1 MSDFHFLRPECFYL
15 LVPLAIVWAFRLRK
29 QNQSDWQQWI
39 PEHLSATLFSGK
51 QKNASKVLPIGLAIA
66 WLFSVIA
73 LAGPTWQKIEKPV
86 FKSQT
91 ANIIVMDMSLSMRS
105 TDIKPDR
112 LTKAKFKAIDLATSL
127 KDSDVGLVAY
137 AGDAFTISPLT
148 QDARN
153 ITALIPSLSP
163 EIMPIPGSYPLIGL
177 EKAQSL
183 MQQAGYLSGQIYWIT
198 DGVEYEDITELKR
211 FMRAS
216 PFNINILS
224 VGTQAG
230 APIKMKDGSLLKDNS
245 GNIVMPKVN
254 ESALD
259 DLASLSG
266 GIYQPVTAN
275 DMDIERLSSQLQT
288 SSKQDAP
295 NNQTESD
302 LTGDDWQEFGPYVVL
317 LLLPICLFAFRKGAT
332 IALLLPV
339 IFVLSV
345 AAPAPALA
353 HAAHTS
359 KAAALPDTHSV
370 SGDNQTPSTFS
381 NIVNAMFKTNDQ
393 LASEAYRA
401 NDFGG
406 AQQQFEDPQ
415 WRATSAYKAG
425 DYETALK
432 LFEEDTSAQG
442 LYNQGNALAQL
453 GQLDQAIEAYNKALK
468 AQPNLEDAKINKDFA
483 TKLKEELQSNSENSN
498 ESEGEADPNQ
508 SQDNDQQ
515 GEQQKNQQN
524 DQQNDQQK
532 NEQNGQQNQQ
542 EQNQNDSETNGS
554 NDQKQDQQSSEQ
566 QNQPSDSPSQQK
578 SNENGK
584 QQGEAQEQQS
594 ELNEANKDSIDE
606 ASDSTENTG
615 QKQTTQLTPEQI
627 AEKEQQ
633 QKIKQLLRKVDD
645 DPSVLLR
652 NKMILESRRRQQ
664 ERRRATGV
672 TKSW

>member
-39 PEHLSATLFSGK
+39 PEHLSNTLFSGK

-66 WLFSVIA
+66 WLFSVVA

-163 EIMPIPGSYPLIGL
+163 EIMPIPGSYPLLGL

-275 DMDIERLSSQLQT
+275 DMDIERLASQLQT
-288 SSKQDAP
+288 TSKQDAP
-295 NNQTESD
+295 NNQPESD

-339 IFVLSV
+339 TFILSV
-345 AAPAPALA
+345 SAPAPALA
-353 HAAHTS
+353 NSAHTS
-359 KAAALPDTHSV
+359 KAAPLPDTPNT
-370 SGDNQTPSTFS
+370 SGDNHPPSTLN
-381 NIVNAMFKTNDQ
+381 NIVNAVFKTNDQ
-393 LASEAYRA
+393 LASEAYQA
-401 NDFGG
+401 NDFDN
-406 AQQQFEDPQ
+406 AQQQFNDPQ
-415 WRATSAYKAG
+415 WRAASAYKAG

-468 AQPNLEDAKINKDFA
+468 AQPNLEDAKTNKELIE
-483 TKLKEELQSNSENSN
+483 KLKEEQQSNSENSN

-508 SQDNDQQ
+508 SQNNDQQ
-515 GEQQKNQQN
+515 GDQQKNQQS
-524 DQQNDQQK
+524 DQQN
-532 NEQNGQQNQQ
+532 NEQNGQQKQQ

-578 SNENGK
+578 NNENGK

-594 ELNEANKDSIDE
+594 ELNEANKDGTDE
-606 ASDSTENTG
+606 TPDSTENTG
-615 QKQTTQLTPEQI
+615 QKQKTQLTPEQI

>member
-15 LVPLAIVWAFRLRK
+15 LVPLALVWAFRLRK

-39 PEHLSATLFSGK
+39 PDHLSATLFSGK
-51 QKNASKVLPIGLAIA
+51 QKSASKMLPIGLATA
-66 WLFSVIA
+66 WLLSVLA

-86 FKSQT
+86 FKSQI

-112 LTKAKFKAIDLATSL
+112 LTKAKFKAIDLASSL

-163 EIMPIPGSYPLIGL
+163 EIMPIPGSYPLLGL
-177 EKAQSL
+177 DKAQTL

-198 DGVEYEDITELKR
+198 DGVEYEDIAELKR
-211 FMRAS
+211 FMRSS
-216 PFNINILS
+216 PFNVNVLS

-254 ESALD
+254 ESALN

-275 DMDIERLSSQLQT
+275 DMDIERLASQLQT
-288 SSKQDAP
+288 TSKQDAP
-295 NNQTESD
+295 SNQPESD
-302 LTGDDWQEFGPYVVL
+302 LTGDDWQEFGPYLLL

-339 IFVLSV
+339 TFILTVST
-345 AAPAPALA
+345 PAPALA
-353 HAAHTS
+353 YAAQASPTPHM
-359 KAAALPDTHSV
+359 PDSHNANSE
-370 SGDNQTPSTFS
+370 NEAPSTLT
-381 NIVNAMFKTNDQ
+381 NIVNSMFKTNDQ
-393 LASEAYRA
+393 LASEAYQA
-401 NDFGG
+401 NDFGN
-406 AQQQFEDPQ
+406 AQQQFNDPQ
-415 WRATSAYKAG
+415 WRATAAYKAG

-468 AQPNLEDAKINKDFA
+468 AQPKLEDAKTNKDLIE
-483 TKLKEELQSNSENSN
+483 KLKEEQQSNSENSN
-498 ESEGEADPNQ
+498 EGETDPNKPKDSNQ
-508 SQDNDQQ
+508 SPQSNEQS
-515 GEQQKNQQN
+515 EQQS
-524 DQQNDQQK
+524 
-532 NEQNGQQNQQ
+532 QQ
-542 EQNQNDSETNGS
+542 EQNQGDNEKNGS
-554 NDQKQDQQSSEQ
+554 SDKDQNQQQQSQESSEQ
-566 QNQPSDSPSQQK
+566 QSQPSESPSNKEGDENGEEQGGDQNQQK
-578 SNENGK
+578 
-584 QQGEAQEQQS
+584 
-594 ELNEANKDSIDE
+594 ELNESNKASAQE
-606 ASDSTENTG
+606 ATDKPDKTESTG
-615 QKQTTQLTPEQI
+615 QMQETQLTPEQI

-664 ERRRATGV
+664 ERRRVTGV

>member
-15 LVPLAIVWAFRLRK
+15 LVPLVIVWAFRLRK

-51 QKNASKVLPIGLAIA
+51 QKSASKILPIGLAIA
-66 WLFSVIA
+66 WLFSVVA

-163 EIMPIPGSYPLIGL
+163 EIMPIPGSYPLLGL

-266 GIYQPVTAN
+266 GIYQHVTAN
-275 DMDIERLSSQLQT
+275 DMDIERLSNQLQT
-288 SSKQDAP
+288 TSKQDTP
-295 NNQTESD
+295 NNQPESD

-339 IFVLSV
+339 TFILSV
-345 AAPAPALA
+345 ASPAPALA
-353 HAAHTS
+353 NTVHTS
-359 KAAALPDTHSV
+359 KAAALPETHNA
-370 SGDNQTPSTFS
+370 SGDNQPSSTFS
-381 NIVNAMFKTNDQ
+381 NIVNSMFKTNNQ
-393 LASEAYRA
+393 LASEAYQA
-401 NDFGG
+401 NDFGN

-453 GQLDQAIEAYNKALK
+453 GQLDQAIEAYNEALK
-468 AQPNLEDAKINKDFA
+468 VQPNLEDAKTNKELIE
-483 TKLKEELQSNSENSN
+483 KLKEEQQSNSENSN

-508 SQDNDQQ
+508 PQDQNQQGDQQ
-515 GEQQKNQQN
+515 S
-524 DQQNDQQK
+524 DQQNS
-532 NEQNGQQNQQ
+532 EQNGQQNQQ

-578 SNENGK
+578 SNENDA
-584 QQGEAQEQQS
+584 QQGETKEQPS
-594 ELNEANKDSIDE
+594 ELTEANKDGTDE
-606 ASDSTENTG
+606 TPDSTENTG
-615 QKQTTQLTPEQI
+615 KTQTTQLTPEQI

-664 ERRRATGV
+664 ERRRVTGV

>member
-39 PEHLSATLFSGK
+39 PEHLSNTLFSGK

-66 WLFSVIA
+66 WLFSVVA

-163 EIMPIPGSYPLIGL
+163 EIMPIPGSYPLLGL

-275 DMDIERLSSQLQT
+275 DMDIERLASQLQT
-288 SSKQDAP
+288 TSKQDAP
-295 NNQTESD
+295 NNQPESD

-339 IFVLSV
+339 TFILSV
-345 AAPAPALA
+345 SAPAPALA
-353 HAAHTS
+353 NSAHTS
-359 KAAALPDTHSV
+359 KAAPLPDTPNT
-370 SGDNQTPSTFS
+370 SGDNHPPSTLN
-381 NIVNAMFKTNDQ
+381 NIVNAVFKTNDQ
-393 LASEAYRA
+393 LASEAYQA
-401 NDFGG
+401 NDFDN
-406 AQQQFEDPQ
+406 AQQQFNDPQ
-415 WRATSAYKAG
+415 WRAASAYKAG

-468 AQPNLEDAKINKDFA
+468 AEPNLEDAKTNRELIE
-483 TKLKEELQSNSENSN
+483 KLKEEQQSNSENSN
-498 ESEGEADPNQ
+498 ESEGDSNQ
-508 SQDNDQQ
+508 PQDQNQQ
-515 GEQQKNQQN
+515 GDQQKNQQS
-524 DQQNDQQK
+524 DQK
-532 NEQNGQQNQQ
+532 NSEQNGQQNQQ

-594 ELNEANKDSIDE
+594 ELNEANKDGTDE
-606 ASDSTENTG
+606 TPDSTENTG
-615 QKQTTQLTPEQI
+615 QKQKTQLTPEQI

>member
-39 PEHLSATLFSGK
+39 PEHLSNTLFSGK

-66 WLFSVIA
+66 WLFSVVA

-163 EIMPIPGSYPLIGL
+163 EIMPIPGSYPLLGL

-275 DMDIERLSSQLQT
+275 DMDIERLARQLQT
-288 SSKQDAP
+288 TSKQDAP
-295 NNQTESD
+295 NNQPESD

-339 IFVLSV
+339 TFILSV
-345 AAPAPALA
+345 SAPAPALA
-353 HAAHTS
+353 NSAHTS
-359 KAAALPDTHSV
+359 KAAPLPDTPNN
-370 SGDNQTPSTFS
+370 SGDNHPPSTLS
-381 NIVNAMFKTNDQ
+381 NIVNAVFKTNDQ
-393 LASEAYRA
+393 LASEAYQA
-401 NDFGG
+401 NDFDN
-406 AQQQFEDPQ
+406 AQQQFNDPQ
-415 WRATSAYKAG
+415 WRAASAYKAG

-453 GQLDQAIEAYNKALK
+453 GQLDQAIEAYDKALK
-468 AQPNLEDAKINKDFA
+468 AEPNLENAKANKELIE
-483 TKLKEELQSNSENSN
+483 KLKKEQQSNSENSN

-508 SQDNDQQ
+508 SQNNDQQ
-515 GEQQKNQQN
+515 GDQQKNQQS
-524 DQQNDQQK
+524 DQK
-532 NEQNGQQNQQ
+532 NSEQNGQQNQQ

-578 SNENGK
+578 SNEKGK
-584 QQGEAQEQQS
+584 QQGETKEQPS
-594 ELNEANKDSIDE
+594 ELTEANKDGTDE
-606 ASDSTENTG
+606 TPDSTENTG

>member
-15 LVPLAIVWAFRLRK
+15 LVPLVIVWAFRLRK

-51 QKNASKVLPIGLAIA
+51 QKSASKILPIGLAIA
-66 WLFSVIA
+66 WLFSVVA
-73 LAGPTWQKIEKPV
+73 LAGPTWEKIEKPV

-163 EIMPIPGSYPLIGL
+163 EIMPIPGSYPLLGL

-198 DGVEYEDITELKR
+198 DGVEYEDINELKR

-254 ESALD
+254 ESALG

-266 GIYQPVTAN
+266 GIFQPVTAN
-275 DMDIERLSSQLQT
+275 DMDIERLSKQLKT

-295 NNQTESD
+295 NNQPDSD
-302 LTGDDWQEFGPYVVL
+302 LTGDDWQEFGPYLVL

-339 IFVLSV
+339 IFILSV

-353 HAAHTS
+353 YASQASPT
-359 KAAALPDTHSV
+359 PNMPETPSV
-370 SGDNQTPSTFS
+370 SGDNQPPSALS
-381 NIVNAMFKTNDQ
+381 NIVNSMFKTNDQ
-393 LASEAYRA
+393 LASEAYQA
-401 NDFGG
+401 NDFGN

-453 GQLDQAIEAYNKALK
+453 GQLDQAIEAYNEALK
-468 AQPNLEDAKINKDFA
+468 VQPNLEDAKTNKELIE
-483 TKLKEELQSNSENSN
+483 KLKEEQQSNSENSN

-515 GEQQKNQQN
+515 GDQQKNQQSDQQNSEQN
-524 DQQNDQQK
+524 DQQN
-532 NEQNGQQNQQ
+532 QQN
-542 EQNQNDSETNGS
+542 QNQNDSETNGS

-594 ELNEANKDSIDE
+594 ELNEANKDSTDE
-606 ASDSTENTG
+606 TPDSTENTG
-615 QKQTTQLTPEQI
+615 KTQTTQLTPEQI

-664 ERRRATGV
+664 ERRRVTGV